1 MDSESDSAATK
12 RNKLATFTSLKNPH
26 YRWFWLG
33 MFISFTAINLQV
45 VARNW
50 LVYEMTDSQRAV
62 GWVAFAYGLPILFLS
77 LYGGAMA
84 ERVKKRTLLIWTQFG
99 NGLIA
104 LVIAILI
111 TTGDIQL
118 WHLIVAAALTGILFA
133 FHIPARFSIIPEL
146 VQERDY
152 MNAVAL
158 NSTGW
163 NLSVLLSSVGA
174 LLLPVIDVEGVFW
187 ITVVSFF
194 VSMALL
200 FMLPVVAGVRQGAGT
215 SIWMELVEGLR
226 YIHQNTVLRS
236 LLAVAFVCIVFG
248 LPYGNLMPDFA
259 KKVFDVGEVGYGF
272 LLSAPAVGALV
283 VSLVVA
289 SLGDFRKK
297 GTAVMTLA
305 FFFGVGLIL
314 FAVSGNYYLALVF
327 LVAVGGV
334 SAGYFSLNNT
344 LMQII
349 VPPTMLGRVMGVYVI
364 TLSFMSLGTLPLS
377 YVADAKD
384 ASLAIGLGGAAIALV
399 AVAVMLLIPKVRRLQ

>member
-1 MDSESDSAATK
+1 MDNESGSAN
-12 RNKLATFTSLKNPH
+12 NKVTTFTSLKNPH

-62 GWVAFAYGLPILFLS
+62 GWVSFAYGLPILFFS

-84 ERVKKRTLLIWTQFG
+84 ERVSKRSLLIWTQVG
-99 NGLIA
+99 NGVIA
-104 LVIAILI
+104 LVISILI

-146 VQERDY
+146 VQEREY
-152 MNAVAL
+152 LNAVAL

-194 VSMALL
+194 ISIALL
-200 FMLPVVAGVRQGAGT
+200 FMLPVVDSVRQKGQT
-215 SIWMELVEGLR
+215 SILLDLIEGLK
-226 YIHQNTVLRS
+226 YIHRNIALRS
-236 LLAVAFVCIVFG
+236 LLAVAFIVITFG
-248 LPYGNLMPDFA
+248 LPYVNLMPDFA
-259 KKVFDVGEVGYGF
+259 KKVFDVGEAGYGF
-272 LLSAPAVGALV
+272 LLSAPALGALV
-283 VSLVVA
+283 VSLLVA
-289 SLGDFRKK
+289 SLGDFKRK
-297 GTAVMTLA
+297 GAAAMVLA
-305 FFFGVGLIL
+305 FLFGVSLIL
-314 FAVSGNYYLALVF
+314 FAISGNYYLALVF

-334 SAGYFSLNNT
+334 SAGYFALNNT

-349 VPPTMLGRVMGVYVI
+349 VPSTMLGRVMGVYVI

-384 ASLAIGLGGAAIALV
+384 ASLAIGIGGAIIALF
-399 AVAVMLLIPKVRRLQ
+399 AVVIMLMIPKLRRLQ

>member
-1 MDSESDSAATK
+1 MDNESDNSETGS
-12 RNKLATFTSLKNPH
+12 RITTFTSLKNPH

-50 LVYEMTDSQRAV
+50 LAYEMTDSQRAV
-62 GWVAFAYGLPILFLS
+62 GWVSFAYGIPILFLS

-84 ERVKKRTLLIWTQFG
+84 ERVSKRSLLIWTQVG
-99 NGLIA
+99 NGIIA
-104 LVIAILI
+104 LIISILI

-118 WHLIVAAALTGILFA
+118 WHLIVAAAFTGVLFA

-146 VQERDY
+146 VQEKGY

-158 NSTGW
+158 NSFGW

-187 ITVVSFF
+187 ITTVSFF
-194 VSMALL
+194 ISIGLI
-200 FMLPVVAGVRQGAGT
+200 FMLPVGGAVRRGAGT
-215 SIWMELVEGLR
+215 SIWVELAEGLR
-226 YIHQNTVLRS
+226 YIHQHTVVRS

-259 KKVFDVGEVGYGF
+259 KKVFDVGEVGYGC
-272 LLSAPAVGALV
+272 LVSAPAIGALV

-289 SLGDFRKK
+289 SIGNLRRK
-297 GTAVMTLA
+297 GAAVMTLA
-305 FFFGVGLIL
+305 FFFGIGLIL
-314 FAVSGNYYLALVF
+314 FAVSGNYYLALAF

-334 SAGYFSLNNT
+334 SAGYFSLHNT

-349 VPPTMLGRVMGVYVI
+349 VPPTVLGRVMGVYVI
-364 TLSFMSLGTLPLS
+364 MLSFMSLGTLPLS

-399 AVAVMLLIPKVRRLQ
+399 AAGVMLTVSKMRRQQ

>member
-1 MDSESDSAATK
+1 MDNESGSAN
-12 RNKLATFTSLKNPH
+12 NKVTTFTSLKNPH

-62 GWVAFAYGLPILFLS
+62 GWVSFAYGLPILFLS

-84 ERVKKRTLLIWTQFG
+84 ERVSKRSLLIWTQVG
-99 NGLIA
+99 NGVIA
-104 LVIAILI
+104 LVISILI

-146 VQERDY
+146 VQEREY
-152 MNAVAL
+152 LNAVAL

-194 VSMALL
+194 ISIVLL
-200 FMLPVVAGVRQGAGT
+200 FMLPVVDSVRQKGQT
-215 SIWMELVEGLR
+215 SILLDLIEGLK
-226 YIHQNTVLRS
+226 YIHRNIALRS
-236 LLAVAFVCIVFG
+236 LLVVAFIVITFG
-248 LPYGNLMPDFA
+248 LPYVNLMPDFA
-259 KKVFDVGEVGYGF
+259 KKVFDVGEAGYGF
-272 LLSAPAVGALV
+272 LLSAPALGALV
-283 VSLVVA
+283 VSLLVA
-289 SLGDFRKK
+289 SLGDFKRK
-297 GTAVMTLA
+297 GAAAMVLA
-305 FFFGVGLIL
+305 FLFGVSLIL
-314 FAVSGNYYLALVF
+314 FAISGNYYLALVF

-334 SAGYFSLNNT
+334 SAGYFALNNT

-349 VPPTMLGRVMGVYVI
+349 VPSTMLGRVMGVYVI

-384 ASLAIGLGGAAIALV
+384 ASLAIGIGGAIIAV
-399 AVAVMLLIPKVRRLQ
+399 FAVAIMLMIPKLRRLQ

>member
-1 MDSESDSAATK
+1 VDNESGRS
-12 RNKLATFTSLKNPH
+12 RGKLTTFTSLKNPH

-33 MFISFTAINLQV
+33 MFISFTAINLQL

-62 GWVAFAYGLPILFLS
+62 GWVSFAYGLPILFLS

-84 ERVKKRTLLIWTQFG
+84 ERVSKRSLLIWTQVG
-99 NGLIA
+99 NGVIA
-104 LVIAILI
+104 LIISILI

-146 VQERDY
+146 VQEREY

-163 NLSVLLSSVGA
+163 NLSVLLRSVGA

-194 VSMALL
+194 ISIALL
-200 FMLPVVAGVRQGAGT
+200 LMLPAVGSVRREAQT
-215 SIWMELVEGLR
+215 SILLELIEGLK
-226 YIHQNTVLRS
+226 YIHRNIVLRS
-236 LLAVAFVCIVFG
+236 LLAVAFICIVFG

-259 KKVFDVGEVGYGF
+259 KKVFDVGEMGYGF
-272 LLSAPAVGALV
+272 LLSAPALGALV
-283 VSLVVA
+283 VSLLVA
-289 SLGDFRKK
+289 SLGDFKRK
-297 GTAVMTLA
+297 GAAVMTLA
-305 FFFGVGLIL
+305 FFFGVSLIL

-334 SAGYFSLNNT
+334 SAGYFALNNT

-384 ASLAIGLGGAAIALV
+384 ASLAIGIGGAIIALF
-399 AVAVMLLIPKVRRLQ
+399 AVVIMLIIPKVRKVQ

>member
-1 MDSESDSAATK
+1 MDNESGSAN
-12 RNKLATFTSLKNPH
+12 NKVTTFTSLKNPH

-62 GWVAFAYGLPILFLS
+62 GWVSFAYGLPILFFS

-84 ERVKKRTLLIWTQFG
+84 ERVSKRSLLIWTQVG
-99 NGLIA
+99 NGVIA
-104 LVIAILI
+104 LVISILI

-146 VQERDY
+146 VQEREY
-152 MNAVAL
+152 LNAVAL

-194 VSMALL
+194 ISIALL
-200 FMLPVVAGVRQGAGT
+200 FMLPVVDSVRQKGQT
-215 SIWMELVEGLR
+215 SILLDLIEGLK
-226 YIHQNTVLRS
+226 YIHRNIALRS
-236 LLAVAFVCIVFG
+236 LLAVAFIVITFG
-248 LPYGNLMPDFA
+248 LPYVNLMPDFA
-259 KKVFDVGEVGYGF
+259 KKVFDVGEAGYGF
-272 LLSAPAVGALV
+272 LLSAPALGALV
-283 VSLVVA
+283 VSLLVA
-289 SLGDFRKK
+289 SLGDFKRK
-297 GTAVMTLA
+297 GAAAMVLA
-305 FFFGVGLIL
+305 FLFGVSLIL
-314 FAVSGNYYLALVF
+314 FAISGNYYLALVF

-334 SAGYFSLNNT
+334 SAGYFALNNT

-349 VPPTMLGRVMGVYVI
+349 VPSTMLGRVMGVYVI

-377 YVADAKD
+377 YVADAKN
-384 ASLAIGLGGAAIALV
+384 ASLAIGIGGAIIALF
-399 AVAVMLLIPKVRRLQ
+399 AVVIMLMIPKLRRLQ

>member
-1 MDSESDSAATK
+1 MDNESESAIAK
-12 RNKLATFTSLKNPH
+12 NKITTFTSLKNPR
-26 YRWFWLG
+26 YRAFWLG

-50 LVYEMTDSQRAV
+50 MVYEMTNSQRAV

-77 LYGGAMA
+77 LYGGAIA
-84 ERVKKRTLLIWTQFG
+84 ERVSKRSLLIWTQVG

-104 LVIAILI
+104 LVISILI

-118 WHLIVAAALTGILFA
+118 WHLIVAAVLTGILFA

-146 VQERDY
+146 VQEREY

-158 NSTGW
+158 NSFGW
-163 NLSVLLSSVGA
+163 NLSVLLSSMGA
-174 LLLPVIDVEGVFW
+174 LLLPVIHVEGIFW
-187 ITVVSFF
+187 ITAVSFF
-194 VSMALL
+194 ISIGLL
-200 FMLPVVAGVRQGAGT
+200 FMLPVVGGVRREAQT
-215 SIWMELVEGLR
+215 SILLELIEGLKYVHR
-226 YIHQNTVLRS
+226 NVVLRS

-289 SLGDFRKK
+289 SLGDFKRK
-297 GTAVMTLA
+297 GAAVMTLA

-327 LVAVGGV
+327 LIAVGGV

-377 YVADAKD
+377 YVADAKN

>member
-1 MDSESDSAATK
+1 MGSESGQSRVGLT
-12 RNKLATFTSLKNPH
+12 TFTSLKNPH

-45 VARNW
+45 MARNW
-50 LVYEMTDSQRAV
+50 LVYEMMDDSQRAV
-62 GWVAFAYGLPILFLS
+62 GWVAFAYGVPILFLS
-77 LYGGAMA
+77 LYGGAVA
-84 ERVKKRTLLIWTQFG
+84 ERVSKRALLIWTQFG
-99 NGLIA
+99 NALIT
-104 LVIAILI
+104 LIIAILL
-111 TTGDIQL
+111 TTGYIQL

-146 VQERDY
+146 VRERDY

-158 NSTGW
+158 NSFGW
-163 NLSVLLSSVGA
+163 NLSVLISSVGA
-174 LLLPVIDVEGVFW
+174 LLLPVIDVEGIFW
-187 ITVVSFF
+187 IMVVSFF

-200 FMLPVVAGVRQGAGT
+200 FMLPMTGVAKREAKA
-215 SIWMELVEGLR
+215 SIWLELAEGLR
-226 YIHQNTVLRS
+226 YIHRNVVLRS

-259 KKVFDVGEVGYGF
+259 KKVYDVGEAGYGF
-272 LLSAPAVGALV
+272 LLSAPSLGALV

-289 SLGDFRKK
+289 SLGDFKRK
-297 GTAVMTLA
+297 GAAVMVLA

-314 FAVSGNYYLALVF
+314 FAFAGNYYLALVF
-327 LVAVGGV
+327 LIAVGGV

-344 LMQII
+344 LMQLI

-377 YVADAKD
+377 YIADVKD
-384 ASLAIGLGGAAIALV
+384 ASLAIGIGGAAIALV
-399 AVAVMLLIPKVRRLQ
+399 AVAITLAVSKVRRTQ

>member
-1 MDSESDSAATK
+1 MDNESGSAN
-12 RNKLATFTSLKNPH
+12 NKVTTFTSLKNPH

-62 GWVAFAYGLPILFLS
+62 GWVSFAYGLPILFLS

-84 ERVKKRTLLIWTQFG
+84 ERVSKRSLLIWTQVG
-99 NGLIA
+99 NGVIA
-104 LVIAILI
+104 LVISILI

-146 VQERDY
+146 VQEREY
-152 MNAVAL
+152 LNAVAL

-194 VSMALL
+194 ISIVLL
-200 FMLPVVAGVRQGAGT
+200 FMLPVVDSVRQKGQT
-215 SIWMELVEGLR
+215 SILLDLIEGLK
-226 YIHQNTVLRS
+226 YIHRNIALRS
-236 LLAVAFVCIVFG
+236 LLAVAFIVITFG
-248 LPYGNLMPDFA
+248 LPYVNLMPDFA
-259 KKVFDVGEVGYGF
+259 KKVFDVGEAGYGF
-272 LLSAPAVGALV
+272 LLSAPALGALV
-283 VSLVVA
+283 VSLLVA
-289 SLGDFRKK
+289 SLGDFKRK
-297 GTAVMTLA
+297 GAAAMVLA
-305 FFFGVGLIL
+305 FLFGVSLIL
-314 FAVSGNYYLALVF
+314 FAISGNYYLALVF

-334 SAGYFSLNNT
+334 SAGYFALNNT

-349 VPPTMLGRVMGVYVI
+349 VPSTMLGRVMGVYVI

-377 YVADAKD
+377 YVADAKN
-384 ASLAIGLGGAAIALV
+384 ASLAIGIGGAIIALF
-399 AVAVMLLIPKVRRLQ
+399 AVVIMLMIPKLRRLQ

>member
-1 MDSESDSAATK
+1 MDNESESAIAK
-12 RNKLATFTSLKNPH
+12 NKITTFTSLKNPH

-33 MFISFTAINLQV
+33 MFISFTAINLQL

-50 LVYEMTDSQRAV
+50 LVYEMTDSQKAV
-62 GWVAFAYGLPILFLS
+62 GWVSFAYGLPILFLS

-84 ERVKKRTLLIWTQFG
+84 ERVSKRSLLIWTQVG
-99 NGLIA
+99 NGVIA
-104 LVIAILI
+104 LIISILI

-118 WHLIVAAALTGILFA
+118 WHLIVAAAFTGILFA

-146 VQERDY
+146 VKEREY

-158 NSTGW
+158 NSFGW
-163 NLSVLLSSVGA
+163 NLSVLLSSMGA
-174 LLLPVIDVEGVFW
+174 LLLPVIHVEGIFW
-187 ITVVSFF
+187 ITTVSFF
-194 VSMALL
+194 ISIGLL
-200 FMLPVVAGVRQGAGT
+200 LMLPVVDRVRREAQT
-215 SIWMELVEGLR
+215 SILLDLIEGLK
-226 YIHQNTVLRS
+226 YVHHNVVLRS

-259 KKVFDVGEVGYGF
+259 KKVFNVGEVGYGF

-289 SLGDFRKK
+289 SLGDFKRK
-297 GTAVMTLA
+297 GAAVMTLA
-305 FFFGVGLIL
+305 FFFGVALIL
-314 FAVSGNYYLALVF
+314 FAVSGNYYLALGF
-327 LVAVGGV
+327 LIAVGGV

-377 YVADAKD
+377 YVADAKN

-399 AVAVMLLIPKVRRLQ
+399 AVAVMLLIPRVRRLQ

>member
-1 MDSESDSAATK
+1 
-12 RNKLATFTSLKNPH
+12 
-26 YRWFWLG
+26 
-33 MFISFTAINLQV
+33 MFISFTAINLQL

-50 LVYEMTDSQRAV
+50 LVYEMTDSQKAV
-62 GWVAFAYGLPILFLS
+62 GWVSFAYGLPILFLS

-84 ERVKKRTLLIWTQFG
+84 ERVSKRSLLIWTQVG
-99 NGLIA
+99 NGVIA
-104 LVIAILI
+104 LIISILI
-111 TTGDIQL
+111 TTGNIQL
-118 WHLIVAAALTGILFA
+118 WHLIVAAAFTGILFA

-146 VQERDY
+146 VQEREY

-158 NSTGW
+158 NSFGW
-163 NLSVLLSSVGA
+163 NLSVLLSSMGA
-174 LLLPVIDVEGVFW
+174 LLLPVIHVEGIFW
-187 ITVVSFF
+187 ITAVSLFI
-194 VSMALL
+194 SIGLL
-200 FMLPVVAGVRQGAGT
+200 LNLPVVGGVRREAQT
-215 SIWMELVEGLR
+215 SILLELIEGLK
-226 YIHQNTVLRS
+226 YVHHNVVLRS

-259 KKVFDVGEVGYGF
+259 KKVFNVGEVGYGF

-289 SLGDFRKK
+289 SLGDFKRK
-297 GTAVMTLA
+297 GAAVMTLA
-305 FFFGVGLIL
+305 FFFGIGLIL

-327 LVAVGGV
+327 LIAVGGV

-399 AVAVMLLIPKVRRLQ
+399 AVAVMLVIPKVRRTQ

>member
-1 MDSESDSAATK
+1 MDNESESSVAK
-12 RNKLATFTSLKNPH
+12 RHKLTTFASLKNPR
-26 YRWFWLG
+26 YRAFWLG

-50 LVYEMTDSQRAV
+50 MVYEMTDSQRAV

-77 LYGGAMA
+77 IFGGAIA
-84 ERVKKRTLLIWTQFG
+84 ERVSKRSLLIWTQLG

-104 LVIAILI
+104 LVISILI
-111 TTGDIQL
+111 SMGDIQL

-146 VQERDY
+146 VDKHEY
-152 MNAVAL
+152 LNAVAL

-163 NLSVLLSSVGA
+163 NLSVLLSSAGA
-174 LLLPVIDVEGVFW
+174 LLLLVIDVEGVFW
-187 ITVVSFF
+187 ITTVAFF

-200 FMLPVVAGVRQGAGT
+200 LMLPISNVVKPKART
-215 SIWMELVEGLR
+215 SIWLELAGGLK
-226 YIHQNTVLRS
+226 YIHRNTAVRS
-236 LLAVAFVCIVFG
+236 LLAVAFVAITFG

-272 LLSAPAVGALV
+272 LLSAPALGALV
-283 VSLVVA
+283 VSLLVA
-289 SLGDFRKK
+289 SLGDFRHK
-297 GTAVMTLA
+297 GAAAMTLA
-305 FFFGVGLIL
+305 FLFGVTLIL

-334 SAGYFSLNNT
+334 SAGYFALNNT

-349 VPPTMLGRVMGVYVI
+349 VPQNVLGRVMGVYVI
-364 TLSFMSLGTLPLS
+364 TLSFASLGTLPLS
-377 YVADAKD
+377 YIADAKD
-384 ASLAIGLGGAAIALV
+384 AALAIGIGGAVIAV
-399 AVAVMLLIPKVRRLQ
+399 VTVAVMLMIPKLRRLQ

>member
-1 MDSESDSAATK
+1 VDNESGRA
-12 RNKLATFTSLKNPH
+12 RGKLTTFTSLKNPH

-33 MFISFTAINLQV
+33 MFISFTAINLQL

-50 LVYEMTDSQRAV
+50 LVYEMTDSQKAV
-62 GWVAFAYGLPILFLS
+62 GWVSFAYGLPILFLS

-84 ERVKKRTLLIWTQFG
+84 ERVSKRSLLIWTQVG
-99 NGLIA
+99 NGVIA
-104 LVIAILI
+104 LIISILI
-111 TTGDIQL
+111 TTGNIQL
-118 WHLIVAAALTGILFA
+118 WHLIVAAAFTGILFA

-146 VQERDY
+146 VQEREY

-158 NSTGW
+158 NSFGW
-163 NLSVLLSSVGA
+163 NLSVLLSSMGA
-174 LLLPVIDVEGVFW
+174 LLLPVIHVEGIFW
-187 ITVVSFF
+187 ITAVSLFI
-194 VSMALL
+194 SIGLL
-200 FMLPVVAGVRQGAGT
+200 LNLPVVGGVRREAQT
-215 SIWMELVEGLR
+215 SILLELIEGLK
-226 YIHQNTVLRS
+226 YVHHNVVLRS

-259 KKVFDVGEVGYGF
+259 KKVFNVGEVGYGF

-289 SLGDFRKK
+289 SLGDFKRK
-297 GTAVMTLA
+297 GAAVMTLA
-305 FFFGVGLIL
+305 FFFGIGLIL

-327 LVAVGGV
+327 LIAVGGV

-399 AVAVMLLIPKVRRLQ
+399 AVAVMLVIPKVRRTQ

>member
-1 MDSESDSAATK
+1 VDNESGRS
-12 RNKLATFTSLKNPH
+12 RGKLTTFTSLKNPH

-33 MFISFTAINLQV
+33 MFISFTAINLQL

-62 GWVAFAYGLPILFLS
+62 GWVSFAYGLPILFLS

-84 ERVKKRTLLIWTQFG
+84 ERVSKRSLLIWTQVG
-99 NGLIA
+99 NGVIA
-104 LVIAILI
+104 LIISILI

-146 VQERDY
+146 VQEREY

-194 VSMALL
+194 ISIALL
-200 FMLPVVAGVRQGAGT
+200 LMLPAVGSVRREAQT
-215 SIWMELVEGLR
+215 SILLELIEGLK
-226 YIHQNTVLRS
+226 YIHRNIVLRS
-236 LLAVAFVCIVFG
+236 LLAVAFICIVFG

-259 KKVFDVGEVGYGF
+259 KKVFDVGEMGYGF
-272 LLSAPAVGALV
+272 LLSAPALGALV
-283 VSLVVA
+283 VSLLVA
-289 SLGDFRKK
+289 SLGDFKRK
-297 GTAVMTLA
+297 GAAVMTLA
-305 FFFGVGLIL
+305 FFFGVSLIL

-334 SAGYFSLNNT
+334 SAGYFALNNT

-384 ASLAIGLGGAAIALV
+384 ASLAIGIGGAIIALF
-399 AVAVMLLIPKVRRLQ
+399 AVVIMLIIPKVRKVQ

>member
-1 MDSESDSAATK
+1 MDNESGSAN
-12 RNKLATFTSLKNPH
+12 NKVTTFTSLKNPH

-62 GWVAFAYGLPILFLS
+62 GWVSFAYGLPILFLS

-84 ERVKKRTLLIWTQFG
+84 ERVSKRSLLIWTQVG
-99 NGLIA
+99 NGVIA
-104 LVIAILI
+104 LVISILI

-146 VQERDY
+146 VQEREY
-152 MNAVAL
+152 LNAVAL

-194 VSMALL
+194 ISIVLL
-200 FMLPVVAGVRQGAGT
+200 FMLPVVDSVRQKGQT
-215 SIWMELVEGLR
+215 SILLDLIEGLK
-226 YIHQNTVLRS
+226 YIHRNIALRS
-236 LLAVAFVCIVFG
+236 LLVVAFIVITFG
-248 LPYGNLMPDFA
+248 LPYVNLMPDFA
-259 KKVFDVGEVGYGF
+259 KKVFDVGEAGYGF
-272 LLSAPAVGALV
+272 LLSAPALGALV
-283 VSLVVA
+283 VSLLVA
-289 SLGDFRKK
+289 SLGDFKRK
-297 GTAVMTLA
+297 GAAAMVLA
-305 FFFGVGLIL
+305 FLFGVSLIL
-314 FAVSGNYYLALVF
+314 FAISGNYYLALVF

-334 SAGYFSLNNT
+334 SAGYFALNNT

-349 VPPTMLGRVMGVYVI
+349 VPSTMLGRVMGVYVI

-384 ASLAIGLGGAAIALV
+384 ASLAIGIGGAIIALF
-399 AVAVMLLIPKVRRLQ
+399 AVVIMLMIPKLRRLQ

>member
-1 MDSESDSAATK
+1 MDNESGSAN
-12 RNKLATFTSLKNPH
+12 NKVTTFTSLKNPH

-62 GWVAFAYGLPILFLS
+62 GWVSFAYGLPILFFS

-84 ERVKKRTLLIWTQFG
+84 ERVSKRSLLIWTQVG
-99 NGLIA
+99 NGVIA
-104 LVIAILI
+104 LVISILI

-146 VQERDY
+146 VQEREY
-152 MNAVAL
+152 LNAVAL

-194 VSMALL
+194 ISIALL
-200 FMLPVVAGVRQGAGT
+200 FMLPVVDSVRQKGQT
-215 SIWMELVEGLR
+215 SILLDLIEGLK
-226 YIHQNTVLRS
+226 YIHRNIALRS
-236 LLAVAFVCIVFG
+236 LLAVAFIVITFG
-248 LPYGNLMPDFA
+248 LPYVNLMPDFA
-259 KKVFDVGEVGYGF
+259 KKVFDVGEAGYGF
-272 LLSAPAVGALV
+272 LLSAPALGALV
-283 VSLVVA
+283 VSLLVA
-289 SLGDFRKK
+289 SLGDFKRK
-297 GTAVMTLA
+297 GAVAMTLA
-305 FFFGVGLIL
+305 FLFGVSLIL
-314 FAVSGNYYLALVF
+314 FAISGNYYLALVF

-334 SAGYFSLNNT
+334 SAGYFALNNT

-349 VPPTMLGRVMGVYVI
+349 VPSTMLGRVMGVYVI

-384 ASLAIGLGGAAIALV
+384 ASLAIGIGGAIIALF
-399 AVAVMLLIPKVRRLQ
+399 AVVIMLMIPKLRRLQ